1 MTYREEL
8 KEIRDY
14 FHNAS
19 TPYLVATAGLA
30 IIEQLEQNKKGVV
43 TENSPNGIP
52 LIINPDLLKEL
63 DQDA

>member
-8 KEIRDY
+8 ETIRDTFY
-14 FHNAS
+14 DDS
-19 TPYLVATAGLA
+19 TRYVVAIAGLA
-30 IIEQLEQNKKGVV
+30 IIEQLEKNQKG
-43 TENSPNGIP
+43 TIAENSPDGIP